1 MTRILRVWPPPCLE
15 PRILLKI
22 PKSYTSSPRSW
33 MCLAGGA
40 TLELFVW
47 RLYVLLPPAAKVA
60 RNDLKCQQNWSVG
73 HINCLARPGLF
84 LDRCHFVH
92 SFFLFSSPWPSTK
105 KTSSRRRC
113 PHNSYRYCLTFHPA
127 PFLKQASQHHFLDG
141 FETPCLGSKQLYTPK
156 SFARSCS

>member
-1 MTRILRVWPPPCLE
+1 MSRAQNLAQDS
-15 PRILLKI
+15 
-22 PKSYTSSPRSW
+22 KSYTSTIASPRSW

-47 RLYVLLPPAAKVA
+47 RLYVLLPPAAKLA
-60 RNDLKCQQNWSVG
+60 RNDVKCQQNWSVG
-73 HINCLARPGLF
+73 HISCLARPGLF

-105 KTSSRRRC
+105 KLPADGAVRIIAIDTASHS
-113 PHNSYRYCLTFHPA
+113 TPA
-127 PFLKQASQHHFLDG
+127 PFLKQASQHHFRDG